1 MTWRSHGGSSMS
13 DFFRGGFSY
22 QAPNKSEHTFDHS
35 IHVAGLGCTIML
47 FLWSLL
53 VQATMPIF
61 DHSTHVTGLGC
72 RIRLAIIF
80 QQGQTITRLAPLFRP
95 FVGLN

>member
-1 MTWRSHGGSSMS
+1 MDLQCRIS
-13 DFFRGGFSY
+13 FRGGFSY
-22 QAPNKSEHTFDHS
+22 QASNKFKHPFDHS

-53 VQATMPIF
+53 IQATKQIF

-72 RIRLAIIF
+72 RIRLAIKF
-80 QQGQTITRLAPLFRP
+80 NKDKLLQDWRHYFDHLW
-95 FVGLN
+95 V